1 MSQGESSSSWGLCSR
16 REGRTV
22 QVITFR
28 GERQKILSLS
38 AWDREADEIN
48 THERRRAV
56 GQTGRVR
63 MELQCMKSREQIS
76 PLTGHTAEDHTK
88 PHDLR

>member
-1 MSQGESSSSWGLCSR
+1 MMSQGRSSNLGVVFRARTTDGGGNHIQR
-16 REGRTV
+16 RET
-22 QVITFR
+22 
-28 GERQKILSLS
+28 KIPSLS
-38 AWDREADEIN
+38 ARDREADEIN

-63 MELQCMKSREQIS
+63 MELQCMKSRADFTS
-76 PLTGHTAEDHTK
+76 HWTAEDHTK